1 MNAPPV
7 VVGPVRGGAIDV
19 AALIGRSVRHSVRSV
34 DTLATAVL
42 LPVLLL
48 MMFVFVFGGAIDAGG
63 DHLGYLSYVVPG
75 IVLLCAAFGSAS
87 TSVAVSTDT
96 TTGVIDRFRSLPIL
110 SSAVL
115 AGHVVASVLRNCVST
130 AIVLGVA
137 VAIGF
142 RPTAGPPAWL
152 GVLGMLV
159 LFMTAVSWIAAA
171 FGLLAR
177 TPEAAGA
184 FSFVVIFLPYVSSA
198 FVPPDTMPVFLRG
211 FAAHQ
216 PTTPV
221 IETLRGL
228 LLGTPIGDSAL
239 VGTVW
244 CVGLAA
250 TGMLACALLFRRAT
264 VAR

>member
-1 MNAPPV
+1 MN
-7 VVGPVRGGAIDV
+7 GLLGGGAIDV
-19 AALIGRSVRHSVRSV
+19 STMVGRSVRHSVRSV

-42 LPVLLL
+42 LPVMLLL
-48 MMFVFVFGGAIDAGG
+48 MFVFVFGGAIDEGG
-63 DHLGYLSYVVPG
+63 DQLGYLSYVVPG

-87 TSVAVSTDT
+87 TAVAVSTDM

-115 AGHVVASVLRNCVST
+115 AGHVVASVLRNCLST
-130 AIVLGVA
+130 AIVLGIA

-142 RPTAGPPAWL
+142 RPTAGPLAWL

-159 LFMTAVSWIAAA
+159 AFMTAVSWVAAA

-198 FVPPDTMPVFLRG
+198 FVPPDTMPGFLRG

-228 LLGTPIGDSAL
+228 LLGTPVGSSAA
-239 VGTVW
+239 VGIAW
-244 CVGLAA
+244 CAGLSAF
-250 TGMLACALLFRRAT
+250 GVLACAVLFRRAT
-264 VAR
+264 TAR

>member
-1 MNAPPV
+1 M
-7 VVGPVRGGAIDV
+7 
-19 AALIGRSVRHSVRSV
+19 RHSARSV

-48 MMFVFVFGGAIDAGG
+48 LLFVYVFGGAIEPGG
-63 DHLGYLSYVVPG
+63 DYLAYVVPG

-87 TSVAVSTDT
+87 TAVAVSTDM

-115 AGHVVASVLRNCVST
+115 AGHVVASVLRNCLST
-130 AIVLGVA
+130 AIVLAIA

-142 RPTAGPPAWL
+142 RPSAGPPAWL

-159 LFMTAVSWIAAA
+159 AFMTAVSWVAAA

-184 FSFVVIFLPYVSSA
+184 FSFIVIFLPYVSSA
-198 FVPPDTMPVFLRG
+198 FVPTDTMPEFLRG
-211 FAAHQ
+211 FATHQ

-228 LLGTPIGDSAL
+228 LLGTPIGSSAV
-239 VGTVW
+239 VGVAW
-244 CVGLAA
+244 CVGLSAVGI
-250 TGMLACALLFRRAT
+250 TACALLFRRAT
-264 VAR
+264 AAR